1 MFPNSN
7 TSVEATM
14 RTCNN
19 NQESFTKFDLK
30 SLKVD
35 YNSSLNNTSQWYTRK
50 LVY

>member
-19 NQESFTKFDLK
+19 NQESFTKLDLK

-35 YNSSLNNTSQWYTRK
+35 YNSSLNNTSQ
-50 LVY
+50 